1 MSENDELTTLY
12 IVIKYNILRKK
23 CSIRLTMIYIS
34 FSFPY
39 NIYNLCISSID
50 KTNKSLLINNIST
63 IITFIL

>member
-50 KTNKSLLINNIST
+50 KTNKSLLINIST